1 MKYSQPEKMEIIRM
15 VEDSN
20 LSVRKTL
27 RQIDIS
33 RSTFYEW
40 YKRYQEAG
48 YEGLAPKHRTPLQF
62 WNAIPEWEKQ
72 RVVEIAREYTE
83 KSCREVAFHITDKEG
98 CFISESSVY
107 RILKAHNLVTS
118 PVYTVISAKDHFEH
132 PTSRVN
138 ELWQTDFTYLKVIDW
153 GWYYLLTVLDDY
165 SRYIISWR
173 LCKSMKAEDV
183 KKALE
188 MAIVAT
194 GVKHVHVYHRPSLL
208 SDNGPCFIST
218 ELKDYLSQYDMK
230 HIRTRT
236 YHPMT
241 QGKIERYHRSMKNL
255 ILLDNY
261 YSPTE
266 LEARISEWVDHYN
279 NERYHE
285 AIDNV
290 TPSDRFFGRDKEI
303 LEQRRKTKAET
314 MRQRREIYRLFMM
327 NNLIGSLS

>member
-15 VEDSN
+15 VEESN

-27 RQIDIS
+27 QQLDIP
-33 RSTFYEW
+33 RSSFYEW
-40 YKRYQEAG
+40 YKRYQEYG
-48 YEGLAPKHRTPLQF
+48 YEGLALKHRTPHQF

-72 RVVEIAREYTE
+72 RVVEVAREYPE

-98 CFISESSVY
+98 YFISESSVY
-107 RILKAHNLVTS
+107 RILKAHDLVTS
-118 PVYTVISAKDHFEH
+118 PVYTLISAKDHFEH

-153 GWYYLLTVLDDY
+153 GWYYPLTVLDDY
-165 SRYIISWR
+165 SRYIIAWC

-188 MAIVAT
+188 MAIAAT
-194 GVKHVHVYHRPSLL
+194 GVKHVHVYHRPRLL

-218 ELKDYLSQYDMK
+218 ELKNYLSQHDMK

-236 YHPMT
+236 YH
-241 QGKIERYHRSMKNL
+241 SMKNL

-261 YSPTE
+261 YSPSE
-266 LEARISEWVDHYN
+266 LEIRISEWVEHYN
-279 NERYHE
+279 NHRYHE
-285 AIDNV
+285 AINNV
-290 TPSDRFFGRDKEI
+290 TPSDRFFGRDVEI
-303 LEQRRKTKAET
+303 LEQRRKTKADT
-314 MRQRREIYRLFMM
+314 MRQRREIYRLFMINDLM
-327 NNLIGSLS
+327 GNLN